1 MATAANI
8 TVNNYA
14 AVATTYKVMSV
25 EPTKVVYADDSAG
38 TLQGFRLIEIQRK
51 LPTDKVNGVIRLYG
65 KISRPVINGTT
76 GLVDY
81 TSLGTFEFSFPAKA
95 TLAERRE
102 AWAATKNFVSHAVV
116 TAAVD
121 TFETPY

>member
-14 AVATTYKVMSV
+14 AAAVTYKVMSV
-25 EPTKVVYADDSAG
+25 EPTKVVYADDTAG
-38 TLQGFRLIEIQRK
+38 TLQGFRLIEIRRT
-51 LPTDKVNGVIRLYG
+51 LPADKVNGVIRIYA
-65 KISRPVINGTT
+65 KITRPVVDGVT
-76 GLVDY
+76 GLVSY
-81 TSLGTFEFSFPAKA
+81 TTLGMLEYSFPAKA

-102 AWAATKNFVSHAVV
+102 AHTATKNFAAHAVV
-116 TAAVD
+116 LAAVE